1 MVQDQIELTLLSED
15 EIWGDRQL
23 DVLKKY
29 GNIAAIN
36 IAAITDLA
44 ILTGCYYEDDWT
56 YTAPDDNSLKGR
68 TGWFYTR
75 SSAGDGDV
83 RVVNRDGD
91 RGWTYAGKR
100 SGGVRPVLLSSSV
113 FSQISP
119 NRVRGHNG
127 TEEVEYGEY
136 PQYAPDS
143 DMQRRLES
151 EYQRGNLQTT
161 GRDYTF
167 DNTRYND
174 YSQGFQPV
182 KYDEYEYNGKKYI
195 RVKANSCHDTA
206 NFKLSN
212 GEYYHNGDYVWVE
225 VSPVKWL
232 IDDKTQTL
240 LSKVGLLAGIR
251 FHTDEK
257 KYNGDFSTTEMK
269 EYLDKYMLHD
279 LFQGYSFN
287 KQKKNNDNLNEK
299 SKKINDIVDQI
310 YRLLDN
316 YYGDEDIEKKVT
328 DLVNRYNE
336 DLKNAFNKHS
346 ELVLTTSSM
355 DKGFLYQKLIKDLED
370 ILTKLKVSSEKY
382 KEYSLMLDLVKN
394 CLGILRDNEDNKMMD
409 DIADD
414 IMTIKHV
421 VLPFL
426 NDDNINNEIIKI
438 FLEEEAD
445 IIAYIKGDDNSSIKN
460 CKTYEDFKLKIRK
473 KLHPFLINLNNN
485 VRNKDL
491 INEIRSGYLKICQG
505 IFRKEK
511 EDYISNFLNE
521 IQKLVLEI
529 NANGNDVDKQKLN
542 EIIKNKLEFYDND
555 LIGSITKI
563 KKLYISIYGIVIDIK
578 DRENVKQELD
588 DYTVTINSNKKR

>member
-1 MVQDQIELTLLSED
+1 MIQDQMELTLLSEE

-29 GNIAAIN
+29 GNIAAI
-36 IAAITDLA
+36 TDLVV
-44 ILTGCYYEDDWT
+44 LTGGFCEDKQK

-68 TGWFYTR
+68 SGGFYTR
-75 SSAGDGDV
+75 SSDGDGDV
-83 RVVNRDGD
+83 RGVNKDGS
-91 RGWTYAGKR
+91 RYYGYRFKR
-100 SGGVRPVLLSSSV
+100 IIAVRPALLSSSV

-119 NRVRGHNG
+119 NRVRGYNG

-143 DMQRRLES
+143 DMQRRLKS
-151 EYQRGNLQTT
+151 EYQSGGLRTT

-167 DNTRYND
+167 DSTRYDD
-174 YSQGFQPV
+174 YSQDFQPV
-182 KYDEYEYNGKKYI
+182 KYEEYEYNGKKYI
-195 RVKANSCHDTA
+195 RVKANSYYGS
-206 NFKLSN
+206 FKLSN
-212 GEYYHNGDYVWVE
+212 GVFYKNGDYVWVE

-232 IDDKTQTL
+232 IDDRTKTL
-240 LSKVGLLAGIR
+240 VSKRGLLAGIR
-251 FHTDEK
+251 FHTKDK
-257 KYNGDFSTTEMK
+257 IYDGDFSTTEMK

-346 ELVLTTSSM
+346 GLVLTTSSM
-355 DKGFLYQKLIKDLED
+355 DKEFLYQKLIKDLED

-438 FLEEEAD
+438 FLEEEAN
-445 IIAYIKGDDNSSIKN
+445 IIAYIKGDDSSSIKN

-588 DYTVTINSNKKR
+588 DYTVTINSNKMR

>member
-1 MVQDQIELTLLSED
+1 MELTLLSEE

-29 GNIAAIN
+29 GNIAAI
-36 IAAITDLA
+36 TDLVV
-44 ILTGCYYEDDWT
+44 LTGGVIVDDRT
-56 YTAPDDNSLKGR
+56 YTAPDDISLKGR
-68 TGWFYTR
+68 SGGFYTR
-75 SSAGDGDV
+75 SSDGYGDV
-83 RVVNRDGD
+83 RGVNTNGSRYNYY
-91 RGWTYAGKR
+91 RYKR
-100 SGGVRPVLLSSSV
+100 NIAVRPVLLSSSV

-119 NRVRGHNG
+119 NRVRGYNG
-127 TEEVEYGEY
+127 TKEVEYGEY

-143 DMQRRLES
+143 DMQRRLQS
-151 EYQRGNLQTT
+151 EYQSGRLRTT

-167 DNTRYND
+167 DSTRYND
-174 YSQGFQPV
+174 FSQDFQPV
-182 KYDEYEYNGKKYI
+182 KYEEYEYNGKKYI
-195 RVKANSCHDTA
+195 RVKANSYYYSLR
-206 NFKLSN
+206 LSN
-212 GEYYHNGDYVWVE
+212 GEFYKDGDYVWVE

-232 IDDKTQTL
+232 IDDRTKTL
-240 LSKVGLLAGIR
+240 VSKRGLLAGIR
-251 FHTDEK
+251 FHTKDK
-257 KYNGDFSTTEMK
+257 IYDGDFSTTEMK

-346 ELVLTTSSM
+346 GLVLTTSSM
-355 DKGFLYQKLIKDLED
+355 DKEFLYQKLIKDLED

-588 DYTVTINSNKKR
+588 DYTVTINSNKMR